1 METVES
7 LVPPRDTGDSDPEWE
22 KPDDHVALARATLA
36 HNVHAHE
43 DETAN
48 TALASFT
55 ALEVDDTSMALRLQE
70 MEAAMSR
77 LLAKGDEMVAV
88 TGQEVPTTGDFVPEE
103 GAPDDPMGSEDVPT
117 TGDFVPETGEGLPHR
132 GLPAEDFPGIGKK
145 SADLAQQLTK
155 EEIASLFSKLKS
167 EQWNRPAV
175 ERVLEVYHIYKRQLA
190 QEKMLAGPRPTDQKE
205 LSFAD
210 QVPMALRLSLAHTV
224 ATQPFDEVTFAN
236 KEAGERPHLRDDWQ
250 PSQETRAF
258 HPQLSAAMDITKK
271 SSGPV
276 DKDAKKPTEE
286 EFLDHINP
294 QLDVIVEMQAGAQS
308 VDEAKGASI
317 LRQLDTEKLRSL
329 LKRNYLQGPGNQGE
343 EFFSAQTTLEEA
355 KASNKRMQD
364 EGSQRS
370 QLLRPVAD
378 SIDTWGTQLR
388 AALEMNVFNPES
400 PLKEM
405 ELDDIEAMKERYMN
419 TKFLLNQSRNPF
431 PASLLQELPT
441 LAALQREGERVA
453 RDSGEGLS
461 STGAFGPEEQSPEA
475 VLGVPVGS
483 VEFQILRLKRI
494 IELHMGEQR
503 MIGGKWK
510 QLPGTLEAPTWA
522 KPLPEGEKLMLEMRT
537 HPCSFRQ
544 PFFEPIALTMEEIEA
559 QVAMGTRPP
568 LNKIGPF
575 HAEGEGNTHWQKE
588 VQTWDLV
595 SLFSCFGHT
604 YSARH
609 LYAVWSHLPITIRAH
624 KRGAKN
630 KEQNLQRRADHRELM
645 KEAKEFVIL
654 HDLPV
659 PTTNQEWKQFYRE
672 IGSFFAAKVFINRT
686 PQVVLDLPVAD
697 IHDSKQHMRLRA
709 VCDERITLP
718 LKAFRD
724 FPEIYNSLSHSLG
737 QDSVVEVKMAW
748 RCNTVQWWTA
758 RLKPEYA
765 GPVYRKLGYSESHI
779 KGLGLGNM
787 DASAAFGAERI
798 PLDPGS
804 EQERSLPPITPDNV
818 SSVASDD
825 YKKKNVGD
833 KTAHV
838 FWAKMECGLVLSSV
852 SPWEIVDKKKGET
865 RGGYVCRHCKGFW
878 RSGRGASRF
887 LLITG
892 EHKGKSAQ
900 LQLILDEPP
909 QHLYEAWVKDRIEFY
924 KRVEPTAAPRD
935 RSLRVNPSLSSRLR
949 FSKTNLMGQVSDMI
963 WSVVLSNPE
972 RDGLKKIHEL
982 AASRVRPA

>member
-1 METVES
+1 MFCG
-7 LVPPRDTGDSDPEWE
+7 PRGVTWHTD
-22 KPDDHVALARATLA
+22 A
-36 HNVHAHE
+36 
-43 DETAN
+43 DEA
-48 TALASFT
+48 
-55 ALEVDDTSMALRLQE
+55 QK
-70 MEAAMSR
+70 EAASV
-77 LLAKGDEMVAV
+77 DI
-88 TGQEVPTTGDFVPEE
+88 
-103 GAPDDPMGSEDVPT
+103 GSW
-117 TGDFVPETGEGLPHR
+117 
-132 GLPAEDFPGIGKK
+132 
-145 SADLAQQLTK
+145 AQ
-155 EEIASLFSKLKS
+155 
-167 EQWNRPAV
+167 PP
-175 ERVLEVYHIYKRQLA
+175 
-190 QEKMLAGPRPTDQKE
+190 PRPTDQKE

-224 ATQPFDEVTFAN
+224 ATQPFDEVQFAD
-236 KEAGERPHLRDDWQ
+236 KEAGDRPHLRDDWQ

-258 HPQLSAAMDITKK
+258 HPQLAAAMDITKK

-276 DKDAKKPTEE
+276 DKQPKKPTEE

-308 VDEAKGASI
+308 VEEAKGASI

-329 LKRNYLQGPGNQGE
+329 LKRNYLQGPGNQGD
-343 EFFSAQTTLEEA
+343 EFVAAQTSLEEA

-388 AALEMNVFNPES
+388 AALEMNVFNPEC
-400 PLKEM
+400 PLKDM
-405 ELDDIEAMKERYMN
+405 ELDDIEALRERYLN

-475 VLGVPVGS
+475 FLGVPVGS
-483 VEFQILRLKRI
+483 VEFQMLRLKRI

-503 MIGGKWK
+503 MIGGRWK
-510 QLPGTLEAPTWA
+510 QHPGLQWARGGREHPLEKGGADV
-522 KPLPEGEKLMLEMRT
+522 G
-537 HPCSFRQ
+537 
-544 PFFEPIALTMEEIEA
+544 
-559 QVAMGTRPP
+559 
-568 LNKIGPF
+568 
-575 HAEGEGNTHWQKE
+575 
-588 VQTWDLV
+588 
-595 SLFSCFGHT
+595 LFSCFGHT

-609 LYAVWSHLPITIRAH
+609 LYAVWSHLPITVRPH

-630 KEQNLQRRADHRELM
+630 KQQNLQRRDDHRDLM

-659 PTTNQEWKQFYRE
+659 PTTNQEWKQLYRE

-686 PQVVLDLPVAD
+686 PQVVLDLPVSD

-718 LKAFRD
+718 LKAFRH
-724 FPEIYNSLSHSLG
+724 FPEIYNLLSNSLG
-737 QDSVVEVKMAW
+737 QESVVEVKMAW
-748 RCNTVQWWTA
+748 RCNTVQRWTA

-765 GPVYRKLGYSESHI
+765 GPIYRKLGYSESHI
-779 KGLGLGNM
+779 KGLGLG
-787 DASAAFGAERI
+787 DRDTSAAFGAERI

-818 SSVASDD
+818 TSVASDD

-865 RGGYVCRHCKGFW
+865 RGLRLPPLQGVLAQWQRCQQHR
-878 RSGRGASRF
+878 
-887 LLITG
+887 
-892 EHKGKSAQ
+892 GKSAQ

-909 QHLYEAWVKDRIEFY
+909 LHLYESWVKDRIEFY
-924 KRVEPTAAPRD
+924 KKVEPTAAPRD